1 MYSGENIS
9 PKELKEALDGNP
21 DIFLL
26 DVREAAEVAIC
37 DIEGAH
43 HIPLGLL
50 PLRLSEVPTD
60 RNVVIYCKIGGR
72 SAQAVAFL
80 KGKGYTRVYN
90 MSGGILRWIHDV
102 DGSLTAY

>member
-1 MYSGENIS
+1 MYSGDNIT
-9 PKELKEALDGNP
+9 PKELKEALANNP

-26 DVREAAEVAIC
+26 DVREDAEVAIC
-37 DIEGAH
+37 DIAGAN
-43 HIPLGLL
+43 HIPLGVL
-50 PLRLSEVPTD
+50 PLRLDEVPTD
-60 RNVVIYCKIGGR
+60 RDVVVYCKAGGR

-80 KGKGYTRVYN
+80 KGKGYSKIYN